1 MLESHSRAFLTGFAA
16 LSVTLLLVTL
26 LGWMQPGDVVML
38 LARSAHVLAA
48 MIWIGLIWFV
58 NVVQLAVLKQADDA
72 GRAAVMTW
80 IVPRVAREFRTA
92 ANITVISGAILM
104 LALGYLNSRPLE
116 GSTLWLWAGALGGI
130 AMLGFVHAKITPA
143 LGILLDPVITNAAA
157 NAEAR
162 ETVRR
167 YARINL
173 LLSLPVTFAML
184 AASHG

>member
-16 LSVTLLLVTL
+16 LGVTLLLVVL

-38 LARSAHVLAA
+38 LARTAHVLSA
-48 MIWIGLIWFV
+48 MIWVGLIWFV

-80 IVPRVAREFRTA
+80 IVPRVAGEFRTA

-104 LALGYLNSRPLE
+104 LAMGYLTQRPLE
-116 GSTLWLWAGALGGI
+116 GAALWLWAGALGGT
-130 AMLGFVHAKITPA
+130 AMLGFVHAKIGPA
-143 LGILLDPVITNAAA
+143 LAILLDPVIK
-157 NAEAR
+157 NAEAKAQAR
-162 ETVRR
+162 DTVRR